1 MIPHHAGMASGT
13 VLVVEDN
20 EDIRWLL
27 EQVLSLSGYDVVLA
41 ADGSQAMT
49 LLREVRLAPD
59 LAILDVELPEMSGW
73 DVLRAIRGDPA
84 TVDLPVIVCTVR
96 AEAADLDEGRSLLC
110 DGYVQKPF
118 DVDLL
123 VAEVGDVIGGRPG

>member
-1 MIPHHAGMASGT
+1 MACGT

-20 EDIRWLL
+20 EDIRMLL
-27 EQVLSLSGYDVVLA
+27 EQVLSLSGYEVVLA

-59 LAILDVELPEMSGW
+59 LAILDVEMPVMSGW
-73 DVLRAIRGDPA
+73 EVLRAIRADP
-84 TVDLPVIVCTVR
+84 TNGDLPVIVCTVR
-96 AEAADLDEGRSLLC
+96 AGEADLDEGRSLLC

-118 DVDLL
+118 DIDQL
-123 VAEVGDVIGGRPG
+123 VAEVAGVLEGRP